1 MSWRNLSGMARAA
14 LVFAVLGFVIA
25 ITSTSTTSVNG
36 VADCSYA
43 NYGALVF
50 GALAMM
56 AGSAGLMGL
65 RDLPA
70 EARTLNI
77 AVLVGADLLG
87 VLHLLRGIGMVGGP
101 CG

>member
-1 MSWRNLSGMARAA
+1 MNWRNLSGMARAA
-14 LVFAVLGFVIA
+14 IVFAILGFVIA
-25 ITSTSTTSVNG
+25 ITSTSSTSING
-36 VADCSYA
+36 VSDCSHV
-43 NYGALVF
+43 NYGALAF

-70 EARTLNI
+70 EARNLNI
-77 AVLVGADLLG
+77 VALVGADLLG